1 MKVGDLI
8 QHCFVGELVGVIVRE
23 VYDVRVAKTEN
34 KVFDIL
40 WQDGTMGCS
49 IWDYD
54 LEVVSSESR

>member
-1 MKVGDLI
+1 
-8 QHCFVGELVGVIVRE
+8 VIIRE
-23 VYDVRVAKTEN
+23 VYDVRVAKTKN